1 MILATWNIRH
11 DTGILKM
18 THNLRNK
25 ELTKAGSPDVAM
37 FNVRAPKK
45 YVPLM
50 TICKFVSYYQ
60 DKPPSFSTYLTLL
73 GFFFLLVNWFTK

>member
-1 MILATWNIRH
+1 M
-11 DTGILKM
+11 GILKM

-45 YVPLM
+45 YVPLVPLM
-50 TICKFVSYYQ
+50 TICKFVSCHE